1 MAACERGDLALASS
15 CIERLHAHGLTP
27 AGAEFVALVRLHAG
41 LVERSGGGGSADA
54 AAAEA
59 KLDDLLRWV
68 AEENPPLCDAQLA
81 QLTLTLTLTV
91 TLTLTLALTLTQVLA
106 PLVLLNAALLRGLSL
121 RAHAAELVPRFVEEL
136 VGELQ
141 RALDEVRV
149 RVRLRLRVRVSLP

>member
-41 LVERSGGGGSADA
+41 LVERSGGGGADA

-68 AEENPPLCDAQLA
+68 RHES
-81 QLTLTLTLTV
+81 LTR
-91 TLTLTLALTLTQVLA
+91 TLALTRTRTLTL
-106 PLVLLNAALLRGLSL
+106 PLTRCVTT
-121 RAHAAELVPRFVEEL
+121 P
-136 VGELQ
+136 
-141 RALDEVRV
+141 
-149 RVRLRLRVRVSLP
+149 